1 MRREHVEHDFERL
14 HHLGIECDWCYEN
27 RYTDCEDMV
36 GSDQRFMTLDSRE
49 LVDELLDAN
58 TSAPS
63 EHPIE
68 IRHAHG

>member
-1 MRREHVEHDFERL
+1 VSDVPVRRA
-14 HHLGIECDWCYEN
+14 LGIECDWCYEN

-58 TSAPS
+58 TSALS